1 MAIVAVAIL
10 GALIPTAGY
19 VLLLWWI
26 DRYEKEPV
34 GLLAVAFLWGAGP
47 AAILSII
54 LEVAFALPLSTLGT
68 ESLVGRLLSASVG
81 APLIEESA
89 KGIALIFLLLVVP
102 KAFDGVLDGIVFG
115 AMIGFGFAMTEDI
128 VAYFVPI
135 MSQHGLGAGLIN
147 IFLRTVVFGFN
158 HAFWTGLLGA
168 SVGYARLVR
177 SQKRRLL
184 ALLIGG
190 LLAVVMHSL
199 HNVGA
204 TLVERT
210 VFLSLGFSALVDWSG
225 VLALGILIALDLRT
239 ERRWIETRA
248 ERRSAARSTEPPG
261 VRPAVLGQ
269 ASLAGSLAGAAPG
282 WAAGRPGGGALLPDR
297 HAFGLRQAAP
307 ADIGRRGEQPG
318 RDRATTAASWPSA
331 GLRPGRGYGRPDR
344 EWTERAEVTVRC
356 LTSGVDS
363 VTIYAAGHRRGI
375 DPAALVF

>member
-1 MAIVAVAIL
+1 MAIVVVAIL
-10 GALIPTAGY
+10 GALIPTAAY

-47 AAILSII
+47 AALLSII
-54 LEVAFALPLSTLGT
+54 LEIAFALPVSSLGT
-68 ESLVGRLLSASVG
+68 ESLLGRLLSASVG
-81 APLIEESA
+81 APIIEESA

-158 HAFWTGLLGA
+158 HAFWTGLVGA
-168 SVGYARLVR
+168 SVGYARSVR
-177 SQKRRLL
+177 NPQQRVL
-184 ALLIGG
+184 ALMIGG

-204 TLVERT
+204 TLVEQT
-210 VFLSLGFSALVDWSG
+210 VFLSLAFSALLDWSG

-239 ERRWIETRA
+239 ERRWIERGLDEEVRQGALSPQEFDLLHSAGRRWQVHWRARRQGGRIGARAVGRYFQTATRLA
-248 ERRSAARSTEPPG
+248 FNKQHLQT
-261 VRPAVLGQ
+261 LGNEE
-269 ASLAGSLAGAAPG
+269 GSLAEIE
-282 WAAGRPGGGALLPDR
+282 R
-297 HAFGLRQAAP
+297 LRIELAQ
-307 ADIGRRGEQPG
+307 R
-318 RDRATTAASWPSA
+318 
-331 GLRPGRGYGRPDR
+331 
-344 EWTERAEVTVRC
+344 RAEAWPW
-356 LTSGVDS
+356 LWLAQS
-363 VTIYAAGHRRGI
+363 
-375 DPAALVF
+375 

>member
-54 LEVAFALPLSTLGT
+54 LEVAFALPLSALGT

-135 MSQHGLGAGLIN
+135 MTQHGLGAGLIN

-168 SVGYARLVR
+168 SVGYARLIQ

-210 VFLSLGFSALVDWSG
+210 VFLSLGFSALLDWTG
-225 VLALGILIALDLRT
+225 VLALSILIALDLRT
-239 ERRWIETRA
+239 ERRWIESGLSEEVQRGALSPQEFDLLYSARRRLHVHWQARRQGGRLGARAVGRYFQTATRLAFDKQHLLTLGEGGSSPAEIERLRGELAQRRA
-248 ERRSAARSTEPPG
+248 EAWPWLWPARS
-261 VRPAVLGQ
+261 
-269 ASLAGSLAGAAPG
+269 
-282 WAAGRPGGGALLPDR
+282 
-297 HAFGLRQAAP
+297 
-307 ADIGRRGEQPG
+307 
-318 RDRATTAASWPSA
+318 
-331 GLRPGRGYGRPDR
+331 
-344 EWTERAEVTVRC
+344 
-356 LTSGVDS
+356 
-363 VTIYAAGHRRGI
+363 
-375 DPAALVF
+375 